1 MQEVL
6 ILTNEELIQEI
17 KSNQNVQSNMY
28 QLYYQNLPLIKQ
40 WSNKY
45 IKHYSSED
53 ILQECYIALHQA
65 VQTFE
70 LDKGYK
76 FTTYLQKCIIT
87 HLSRQSN
94 KYTGV
99 KLNADDKKLLM
110 EYISLNNQQQQATGE
125 SISDNAACCKLH
137 CSEKQLNRIKQY
149 MNLNSSKSLEE
160 PTGEGISISGIVPDN
175 TNIEQEYEDQDTKE
189 YLKQIW
195 NCVDN
200 ICDEQSANVI
210 NHRYKYGKTLKQIGD
225 TFNKSPERIRTI
237 ESKALKKLRNSNEFK
252 SWAADAGYY
261 FDIALHYGYNSWKY
275 NRCSSVEYAVEIME
289 RKCPKPSDYNN
300 IEDYI
305 EADLKYREMRYKFV
319 LEQKK

>member
-1 MQEVL
+1 M
-6 ILTNEELIQEI
+6 TNEELIQEI

-28 QLYYQNLPLIKQ
+28 QLYSQNMPLIKQ

-53 ILQECYIALHQA
+53 VLQECYIALHQA
-65 VQTFE
+65 VQSFE

-76 FTTYLQKCIIT
+76 FTSYLEKCIAT
-87 HLSRQSN
+87 HLSRQLSN
-94 KYTGV
+94 FTGL
-99 KLNADDKKLLM
+99 KFNADDKKLLM
-110 EYISLNNQQQQATGE
+110 EYIALNNQQQQATGE
-125 SISDNAACCKLH
+125 SISDHTACCKLH
-137 CSEKQLNRIKQY
+137 CSEKQLNRIKRY

-210 NHRYKYGKTLKQIGD
+210 SHRFRYGETLKQTGAAL
-225 TFNKSPERIRTI
+225 NKSPERIRTI
-237 ESKALKKLRNSNEFK
+237 EGKALKRLRNSNDFK

-261 FDIALHYGYNSWKY
+261 FDIALHYGFNSWKN
-275 NRCSSVEYAVEIME
+275 NRCSAVEYAVELME
-289 RKCPKPSDYNN
+289 RKCPKPSDYNS
-300 IEDYI
+300 IQEYI
-305 EADLKYREMRYKFV
+305 AADLKYQ
-319 LEQKK
+319 EQRFNAIMAQKR